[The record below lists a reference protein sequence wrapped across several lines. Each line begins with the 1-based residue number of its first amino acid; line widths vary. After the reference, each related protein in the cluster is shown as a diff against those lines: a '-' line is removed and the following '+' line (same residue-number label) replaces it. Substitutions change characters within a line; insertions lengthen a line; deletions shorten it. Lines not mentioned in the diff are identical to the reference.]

1 MKIIDAHQHFWD
13 PSRGDYSWMPLD
25 NKILN
30 RKYELEDLAKDS
42 RSIDLY
48 KTVLVQA
55 AATNAETEYM
65 LGIAENSDLIS
76 GVVGWV
82 NFEDPNQLKQL
93 KTFAKNPKFIG
104 VRPMIQD
111 IPDENWVLNKD
122 FDIFFKT
129 IIDLDLSFDALG
141 FPIHLE
147 NFYIIAS
154 KYPSLRF
161 VIDHLMKPK
170 ICNNDQKEFD
180 HWKNVM
186 SKLSN
191 LDNVYCKFSGMVT
204 EACENWTENDL
215 RPYTNEILEIFTDK
229 KILWGSDWP
238 VCNLRTDYI
247 GWFNTAQN
255 LTNNLSLNQKQNI
268 FYNNAIK
275 FYKLKI

>member
-1 MKIIDAHQHFWD
+1 MKIIDSHRHFWD
-13 PSRGDYSWMPLD
+13 PSRGDYFWMPKD

-30 RKYELEDLAKDS
+30 RKYNLEDLVKDS
-42 RSIDLY
+42 TSIDLY

-65 LGIAENSDLIS
+65 LNIAENSELVS

-82 NFEDPNQLKQL
+82 NFENPNQLEQL
-93 KTFAKNPKFIG
+93 KIFAKNPKFVG

-111 IPDENWVLNKD
+111 ISDENWVLNKN

-129 IIDLDLSFDALG
+129 IIDLDLCFDALG
-141 FPIHLE
+141 FPIHLN
-147 NFYIIAS
+147 NFLIIAS
-154 KYPSLRF
+154 RYPSLRF
-161 VIDHLMKPK
+161 IIDHLMKPK
-170 ICNNDQKEFD
+170 ICKNDKEEFD
-180 HWKNVM
+180 HWKNM
-186 SKLSN
+186 MNKLSK

-215 RPYTNEILEIFTDK
+215 KPYSNEILKMFTDK

-238 VCNLRTDYI
+238 VCKLRTDYME
-247 GWFNTAQN
+247 WFNISQS
-255 LTNNLSLNQKQNI
+255 LTNNLSLVQKQNI
-268 FYNNAIK
+268 FYENAIK